1 MSEDNVERKAH
12 YCIELYSKLEI
23 IREDCDAKLGSKEL
37 KKKENYLSS
46 PFFFVLLVDNIIS

>member
-1 MSEDNVERKAH
+1 MSEGNVERKAH

-37 KKKENYLSS
+37 KKTKTIYLRHS
-46 PFFFVLLVDNIIS
+46 FLCF